1 MRDAQPIHIRARRP
15 VDDLAVETK
24 GLTKYYGANR
34 GILEVSLA
42 VPRGEIFGFLGPN
55 GSGKSTTIRLLL
67 DLLRPTAGSARV
79 LGRDVREDSIEIR
92 RRTGYVPGELALY
105 ASQTGLRAIR
115 YFAGLRGGID
125 TSYAFELAERF
136 RADLDRPIGKLS
148 TGNRHK
154 VAIVLAL
161 MHRPELLVL
170 DEPSTGLDPLV
181 QQEFQ
186 EVLRET
192 RNEGRTVFLSSHTLA
207 EVERVTDR
215 IGIIREGRLIVVERL
230 SDLKARAIRHLEF
243 EFDRPVPDGLFDG
256 LAGVRDVRVS
266 GHVVNV
272 AVEGAV
278 DPVVRA
284 AIALPIVNVSSVE
297 ADLDEIF
304 LAYYRGNGVPADAP
318 RDEEAARVG

>member
-1 MRDAQPIHIRARRP
+1 MTETGPIDLRERRP
-15 VDDLAVETK
+15 ATGLAVDTRE
-24 GLTKYYGANR
+24 LTKWYGTNR
-34 GILEVSLA
+34 GILDVSLE

-67 DLLRPTAGSARV
+67 DLIRPSSGSARV
-79 LGRDVREDSIEIR
+79 LDLDVDTDSLEIR

-105 ASQTGLRAIR
+105 GNQSGLAAIR

-125 TSYAFELAERF
+125 TTYAFELAERF

-148 TGNRHK
+148 TGNKHK

-186 EVLRET
+186 AVLRET
-192 RNEGRTVFLSSHTLA
+192 RDEGRTVFLSSHTLA

-215 IGIIREGRLIVVERL
+215 VGIIREGRLVVVERL
-230 SDLKARAIRHLEF
+230 SDLKAKAVRHLEF
-243 EFDRPVPDGLFDG
+243 EFDGPVPAGLFDG
-256 LAGVRDVRVS
+256 VEGVREVRIEGRVANVS
-266 GHVVNV
+266 
-272 AVEGAV
+272 VEGVV

-284 AIALPIVNVSSVE
+284 ASALTIINVSSVE

-304 LAYYRGNGVPADAP
+304 LALYRGEGDTTTAP
-318 RDEEAARVG
+318 PPEEATRVD

>member
-1 MRDAQPIHIRARRP
+1 MTDTTPIHIRARRP
-15 VDDLAVETK
+15 VDDLAIETEV
-24 GLTKYYGANR
+24 LTKSYGANR
-34 GILEVSLA
+34 GIIEVSLA

-67 DLLRPTAGSARV
+67 DLIRPTSGSARV
-79 LGRDVREDSIEIR
+79 LGRDAQDESLEIR

-105 ASQTGLRAIR
+105 GNQSGLRAIR

-125 TSYAFELAERF
+125 TAYAFELAERF

-148 TGNRHK
+148 TGNKHK

-181 QQEFQ
+181 QREFQ
-186 EVLRET
+186 AVLRET
-192 RNEGRTVFLSSHTLA
+192 RDEGRTVFLSSHTLS

-243 EFDRPVPDGLFDG
+243 EFDRPVPEGLFDG
-256 LAGVRDVRVS
+256 VDGVHEVRVD
-266 GHVVNV
+266 GHVANV
-272 AVEGAV
+272 SVEGIV

-284 AIALPIVNVSSVE
+284 AGALPIVNITSVE

-304 LAYYRGNGVPADAP
+304 LAYYRGNGASADGP
-318 RDEEAARVG
+318 QDGEAAHVG